1 MINIPDYNIT
11 SKLFESDCTEI
22 FRGKDL
28 KRDLSIILKILK
40 AEQSIESSE
49 LNHEYKILSILSNI
63 SGIANV
69 YQRGIFQNRPYLVME
84 DILGES
90 LKNRI
95 YVNKIDLSDI
105 LLIAIEII
113 RAIGNIHE
121 KNIIHKDISSSNIII
136 NQDLNTVNIIDFGI
150 STQLSI
156 ETPNLM
162 TLNTL
167 EGNLKYISPEQT
179 GRINRALDYRTDYYS
194 FGVCLFE
201 MLTQKLP
208 FDFSDPMEMV
218 HSHIAKTPKS
228 PHEIDK
234 TIPSALSEIVMKLL
248 AKNAENRYQSS
259 SGIISDLNYCLTQYQ
274 ANGAIDCFTAGQND
288 IPEKFKIPQ
297 KLYGRDNEIDLLMKS
312 FNSASQ
318 KNAQLLMVSGYSGIG
333 KTALVKQIFKPVQE
347 LKGYFISGKFDQFQ
361 RNMPYKA
368 IVEAFQELIKLL
380 LIESEE
386 KLMGWKNTLLEVL
399 GPNAQIIID
408 VIPDLALIIGDQPE
422 VPELPPVEAKNRFNY
437 VFQNFIHTFTKK
449 THPLVLF
456 LDDLQWADE
465 ASLNLIQMVL
475 RDKDHCL
482 LLIGSYRNNEVDQA
496 HPLIKTLEE
505 IKQNN
510 VVYVHEL
517 FLAPINV
524 HHIQQ
529 IIIETLFCQKDPDS
543 KSLAELILAK
553 TGGNPF
559 FINEFLKTLYSK
571 NLIYF
576 NKSGVNED
584 QAAAWQ
590 WDLAAIKNQGITENV
605 VELMSEKISAYSDD
619 IQKTLSLAACIGNRF
634 DLKTLSIVNEKS
646 VIITSKM
653 LIDPISSELL
663 ICLDDINKMVKAA
676 DDNSHE
682 IADMRFKFSHDRIQQ
697 AAYSF
702 IDKSSINALHYKIGQ
717 LILQSTPKNKIGES
731 LFEIVDHLNHGLD
744 IITQQD
750 KRFEMADLNLQAGIK
765 ARASA
770 AYQPAYEYFMTGLKL
785 LQKNC
790 WNEQYELTL
799 SLHIQGC
806 ESAYLTGD
814 FDTME
819 RISAIVLDSAV
830 NETDKTKIYIVKILA
845 YTAQNRPLDAAKVAI
860 SSVNRLGVKISQKT
874 NKLKILNSLIKTKL
888 CLKGKDIQNIAKA
901 PVMTDPML
909 IAANNILSIAGASV
923 YQALPELYA
932 MIVFQRVRMSVKYGN
947 SPASS
952 TGFASYGIVL
962 SGILGDVE
970 SAYRFGNL
978 AFQMNELFNAKE
990 FETRIIFIFNF
1001 FIRPWKEHL
1010 KNSLDPLETGFKVGM
1025 ETGDFEYA
1033 AYCITFHFI
1042 AAFFAGNQLSALKEK
1057 MLIYEKQIEFLN
1069 QSMPFNRFCITM
1081 STIQNL
1087 IENRENPSVL
1097 CDSYL
1102 DEHTIIPILKNGND
1116 MPSLSGIFC
1125 FKLFLSVIFNEVD
1138 ISVKISQSLS
1148 QYIGSTKSSYNMP
1161 MYYFYDSLAHLS
1173 IFEKSHQKKKK
1184 QILKKITANQKKIK
1198 KWAKHAPM
1206 NFLNKYYLVEAEK
1219 CSILGKD
1226 TFAIDYYEKAIQSSS
1241 DNGFIHEEG
1250 LASELCGKFWITKG
1264 NDSVAAVYIQR
1275 SYRAFKNWGAL
1286 NKLRNLEKK
1295 YPNLLK
1301 NNQIYGNIYDH
1312 TITHTIHPNQSGHS
1326 LLDLNTVFKSSQA
1339 ISQEIVLS
1347 DLLKKLMIIVKENA
1361 GAEKGLM
1368 ILENNKTFCVV
1379 FQSFEDNQYAE
1390 DVIPVN
1396 SFAHF
1401 PKTVFQYVART
1412 SEHVVLTDA
1421 CNEGMFMQ
1429 DPYILSN
1436 QTKSILCSPIIH
1448 QNVLTGAI
1456 YLENNQT
1463 KAAFT
1468 SDRVEMIMLLSSQAA
1483 ISIQNAKFYMDMKAA
1498 EEKYRGIFEN
1508 SMEGIF
1514 RSTPDGRFID
1524 ANPSMARIFGYQS
1537 PEEMKDANQN
1547 FATQCYANPEDRNRF
1562 INEILTNGIVEREE
1576 GEFLRRDG
1584 STGWGIISARAIR
1597 DKDDNIGYF
1606 EGSFN
1611 DITEKKEKEQADRK
1625 REIIEAINE
1634 KIMESIRYAKMI
1646 QSSLLPDQKLIEK
1659 LIPKSFFLYQPKDI
1673 VGGDIYFVEE
1683 IDGGFILAV
1692 IDCTGHGVPGAFM
1705 TMIACSALKRIVTN
1719 ENISDPAVILQKL
1732 NVAVKTTLHQDT
1744 EHALSDDG
1752 MDIAIC
1758 TVHKEEN
1765 QLIFAGAKLPLFYV
1779 LDNQIHLIK
1788 PDRQSIG
1795 YKESKHAQIDF
1806 TYNNHV
1812 IDIQKDHT
1820 FYLATDGY
1828 QDQLG
1833 GTSHKRFGKNRLK
1846 NTLIQ
1851 IHHLDMEKQKQHL
1864 QKTFHDFCGD
1874 NDVQDDCTIAGF
1886 TL

>member
-1 MINIPDYNIT
+1 MINITDFNIT
-11 SKLFESDCTEI
+11 SKLFESERTEVY
-22 FRGKDL
+22 RGKDQ
-28 KRDLSIILKILK
+28 KRDIPVILKIQK
-40 AEQSIESSE
+40 AEQSIENAA
-49 LNHEYKILSILSNI
+49 LKHEYNMLSILSNI
-63 SGIANV
+63 DGITKV
-69 YQRGIFQNRPYLVME
+69 YQRGTFQNRPYLVIE
-84 DILGES
+84 DITGES
-90 LKNRI
+90 LKNLI
-95 YVNKIDLSDI
+95 YANKLDLSDI
-105 LLIAIEII
+105 LSIAIKII
-113 RAIGNIHE
+113 TAIGNIHD

-136 NQDLNTVNIIDFGI
+136 DQNFEKVKIIDFGI

-156 ETPNLM
+156 ETPNIM
-162 TLNTL
+162 ALNTL

-201 MLTQKLP
+201 MLCKKLP
-208 FDFSDPMEMV
+208 FDFDDPMEMV
-218 HSHIAKTPKS
+218 HSHIAKTPPA
-228 PHEIDK
+228 PHELNK
-234 TIPSALSEIVMKLL
+234 TIPTALSGIVLKLL
-248 AKNAENRYQSS
+248 AKNAEDRYQSS
-259 SGIISDLNYCLTQYQ
+259 SGILSDLTCCLNEYQ
-274 ANGAIDCFTAGQND
+274 SDNAITSFTPGQND
-288 IPEKFKIPQ
+288 IPEKFQIPQ
-297 KLYGRDNEIDLLMKS
+297 KLYGRDEEMKRLLQS
-312 FNSASQ
+312 FQRASSG
-318 KNAQLLMVSGYSGIG
+318 NAELLMVSGYSGIG
-333 KTALVKQIFKPVQE
+333 KTALVKEIYKPIQE

-368 IVEAFQELIKLL
+368 IVEAFKELIKQLL
-380 LIESEE
+380 TETEE
-386 KLMGWKNTLLEVL
+386 NLMGWKNMILDIL
-399 GPNAQIIID
+399 GPNGQIIID
-408 VIPDLALIIGDQPE
+408 VIPDLSLIIGDQPE

-437 VFQNFIHTFTKK
+437 VFQNFIHIFTQKS
-449 THPLVLF
+449 HPLVLF

-482 LLIGSYRNNEVDQA
+482 LLIGSYRNNEVDPT

-505 IKQNN
+505 IKQND
-510 VVYVHEL
+510 VVFVHEL
-517 FLAPINV
+517 FLEPLMV

-529 IIIETLFCQKDPDS
+529 IIMETLFCKNDHHS

-559 FINEFLKTLYSK
+559 FINEFFKALYSK

-576 NKSGVNED
+576 NKRGVDED
-584 QAAAWQ
+584 QTAVWQ
-590 WDLAAIKNQGITENV
+590 WDLSAIKNQGITENV
-605 VELMSEKISAYSDD
+605 VELMTEKIRIFPHDV
-619 IQKTLSLAACIGNRF
+619 QKTLSLAACIGNRF
-634 DLKTLSIVNEKS
+634 DLKTLSIVNEGDL
-646 VIITSKM
+646 ITTSKK
-653 LIDPISSELL
+653 LIEPISSELL
-663 ICLDDINKMVKAA
+663 ICLDDVNKMIQAN
-676 DDNSHE
+676 DENMHE
-682 IADMRFKFSHDRIQQ
+682 IENMRFKFSHDRIQQ
-697 AAYSF
+697 AAYSL
-702 IDKSSINALHYKIGQ
+702 IDNSTIDALHYRIGQ
-717 LILQSTPKNKIGES
+717 LILNSTPKNKIGEK
-731 LFEIVDHLNHGLD
+731 LFDIIDHLNHGID

-750 KRFEMADLNLQAGIK
+750 KRIEMADLNLQAGKK

-770 AYQPAYEYFMTGLKL
+770 AYQPAYEYFMIGLKL
-785 LQKNC
+785 LNENS

-799 SLHIQGC
+799 SLHIEGC

-814 FDTME
+814 FDMME
-819 RISAIVLDSAV
+819 RISAIVLSHATSEV
-830 NETDKTKIYIVKILA
+830 EKTRIYVVKILA
-845 YTAQNRPLDAAKVAI
+845 YTAQNKPLDAAQVAI
-860 SSVNRLGVKISQKT
+860 SSVNRLGIKLSQKT
-874 NKLKILNSLIKTKL
+874 NKLKILHSLIKTKI
-888 CLKGKDIQNIAKA
+888 CLKGKDIQNIAQG
-901 PVMTDPML
+901 PVMNDPML
-909 IAANNILSIAGASV
+909 IAANKILSIAGASV
-923 YQALPELYA
+923 YQSLPELYA

-947 SPASS
+947 SAASS

-970 SAYRFGNL
+970 SAYRFGKL
-978 AFQMNELFNAKE
+978 AFQINEKFNAKE

-1010 KNSLDPLETGFKVGM
+1010 KNSIEPLETGFKIGM

-1033 AYCITFHFI
+1033 AFCITFNFI
-1042 AAFFAGNQLSALKEK
+1042 ISFFAGNQLSALKEK
-1057 MLIYEKQIEFLN
+1057 MLKYEKPIEFLN

-1087 IENRENPSVL
+1087 IETKENPSVL

-1102 DEHTIIPILKNGND
+1102 DEHTIIPICKNGND

-1125 FKLFLSVIFNEVD
+1125 YKLILAVIFNEVEN
-1138 ISVKISQSLS
+1138 SVKISKSLS
-1148 QYIGSTKSSYNMP
+1148 QYIDSTKSSYIMP
-1161 MYYFYDSLAHLS
+1161 MYYFYDSLAQSS
-1173 IFEKSHQKKKK
+1173 IFEKSNPKKKK
-1184 QILKKITANQKKIK
+1184 QILKKITSNQKRIK
-1198 KWAKHAPM
+1198 KWSKHAPM
-1206 NFLNKYYLVEAEK
+1206 NFLNKYDLVEAER
-1219 CSILGKD
+1219 CSILGKQSE
-1226 TFAIDYYEKAIQSSS
+1226 AVDYYEKAIQSAS

-1250 LASELCGKFWITKG
+1250 LASELCGKFWIKKG
-1264 NDSVAAVYIQR
+1264 NDSIAEFYIQR
-1275 SYRAFKNWGAL
+1275 SYRAYKNWGAL
-1286 NKLRNLEKK
+1286 NKLRNLEKQ
-1295 YPNLLK
+1295 YPNFLK
-1301 NNQIYGNIYDH
+1301 STQIYGNIYDH
-1312 TITHTIHPNQSGHS
+1312 THTIHSNKSDHS
-1326 LLDLNTVFKSSQA
+1326 MLDLNTVFKASQA

-1361 GAEKGLM
+1361 GAEKG
-1368 ILENNKTFCVV
+1368 ILILKENDSFCVV
-1379 FQSFEDNQYAE
+1379 FQSFENNQYAE
-1390 DVIPVN
+1390 DVTLVN
-1396 SFAHF
+1396 SFDHF
-1401 PKTVFQYVART
+1401 PKTVFQYVAR
-1412 SEHVVLTDA
+1412 SSQHVVLTDA

-1429 DPYILSN
+1429 DPYILGN

-1537 PEEMKDANQN
+1537 PDEMAKTSQN
-1547 FATQCYANPEDRNRF
+1547 IAMQCYANPEDRNRF
-1562 INEILTNGIVEREE
+1562 INEILTKGIVVREE
-1576 GEFLRRDG
+1576 GAFLRRDG
-1584 STGWGIISARAIR
+1584 STGWGVISARAIR
-1597 DKDDNIGYF
+1597 DKDDNIVYF

-1646 QSSLLPDQKLIEK
+1646 QSSLLPDHKLIEK

-1683 IDGGFILAV
+1683 TDSGFVLAV

-1719 ENISDPAVILQKL
+1719 ENISDPAMILQKL

-1744 EHALSDDG
+1744 EHAVSDDG
-1752 MDIAIC
+1752 MDIGIC
-1758 TVHKEEN
+1758 AVQKEEN

-1779 LDNQIHLIK
+1779 LDNHIHLIK

-1795 YKESKHAQIDF
+1795 YKESKHAKMTFSF
-1806 TYNNHV
+1806 TNHI
-1812 IDIQKDHT
+1812 IDIQKDMT

-1833 GTSHKRFGKNRLK
+1833 GTDLKRFGKNRLK
-1846 NTLIQ
+1846 NTFTQIQ
-1851 IHHLDMEKQKQHL
+1851 HLPMEQQKQYLHN
-1864 QKTFHDFCGD
+1864 TFHDFCGD